1 MVLVVKCSESVQTT
15 VVTESGALQ
24 HLRTQI
30 FLKSIIIIKDNA
42 AAEVDQ
48 EQPRDQDQPGDPD
61 QPGDQDQPG
70 DPEAQP
76 GEGMGGALLPPVI
89 TTVFGLVFA
98 SKYSTALHLPVVH
111 FNWLHVFFI
120 FFKNHLTNNWILI
133 G

>member
-1 MVLVVKCSESVQTT
+1 M
-15 VVTESGALQ
+15 
-24 HLRTQI
+24 
-30 FLKSIIIIKDNA
+30 
-42 AAEVDQ
+42 DQ

-70 DPEAQP
+70 DPEQQP

-98 SKYSTALHLPVVH
+98 SIASACGTFPLASYFLYFFL
-111 FNWLHVFFI
+111 NHV
-120 FFKNHLTNNWILI
+120 TNNWILI